1 MNIYLKEYSKT
12 QIEIILTIYKV
23 FLKRS
28 PASPHPQLGKSKL
41 PRGKKQKI
49 LIFR

>member
-1 MNIYLKEYSKT
+1 MNIYLKEYCKT
-12 QIEIILTIYKV
+12 HIEIILTIYKV

-41 PRGKKQKI
+41 PRGKKTENI
-49 LIFR
+49 DF